1 MGVLVGAVAAGMAA
15 WLLWP
20 STEVQGVVAEASSST
35 PNAGVPLAPGRPV
48 EGEQGVEAEPSA
60 PIVEGFARRVE
71 AVAASC
77 GLDAQPVCEGATCV
91 VLLEMPD
98 MESPLGWAEVLW
110 RSPRFVLSTAARDLG
125 LSEDLMPCGV
135 AIDGLSGGATVV
147 ESPGGEELWCTGDG
161 PGMEALCEQ
170 VSGVEGF
177 AAPDARRLS
186 FRR

>member
-1 MGVLVGAVAAGMAA
+1 MGGLVGAVAAGMAA

-20 STEVQGVVAEASSST
+20 STEVLGVVAEASAPT
-35 PNAGVPLAPGRPV
+35 RAAGAPRAPTGPV
-48 EGEQGVEAEPSA
+48 ESGQGAEVEPA
-60 PIVEGFARRVE
+60 PVVEGFARRVE

-125 LSEDLMPCGV
+125 LSEDLLPCGV

-161 PGMEALCEQ
+161 PGVEALCEQ